1 VNTAV
6 IDRLNVAV
14 PDGVIVPGHRD
25 YDDARTTFNATIDRR
40 PAMIV
45 RCRTID
51 DVVAAVVAARD
62 LDLPVAVRGGGHG
75 VAGHAVADDALV
87 VDLSGM
93 RGVEVDPVARLVV
106 AEGGAQWDDLDG
118 AAWAHHLAVVG
129 GTFGDTGVAGLT
141 LGGGLGWLMGIHGL
155 TCDNLVRAEVVTAD
169 GTRVVAGPDGDS
181 DLLWALRGGGG
192 NFGVVTRFE
201 FRAIDPGPLLAGHF
215 LYPAALGERALRL
228 AVELA
233 ESAPDALALFV
244 VAGRGPADGSSS
256 DGVSVGVCW
265 PGDPELGASVL
276 RPLRELGPIEDDVV
290 DRSYLDIQAM
300 AGRIPFGLRHYWKGH
315 FLRALE
321 PATIDGILTAVT
333 DRAGD
338 HSIILMEAIRGAAR
352 AEPPGGAAFGQ
363 RAARWNASALAI
375 WEDPVHDDAEIA
387 WARATADGFA
397 PASLTGAGYANYAP
411 ADETTERVKL
421 AFGPERYARL
431 ASIKRR
437 YDPDNRFRS
446 NLNIRPA

>member
-1 VNTAV
+1 LDKAV
-6 IDRLNVAV
+6 VDRLNAAV
-14 PDGVIVPGHRD
+14 PDRVIVPGHRD
-25 YDDARTTFNATIDRR
+25 YDDVRTTFNATIDRR
-40 PAMIV
+40 PALIV
-45 RCRTID
+45 RCRTVD

-62 LDLPVAVRGGGHG
+62 LDLPIAVRGGGHG

-93 RGVEVDPVARLVV
+93 RGVEVDPVARVV
-106 AEGGAQWDDLDG
+106 RAEGGAHWDDLDG

-141 LGGGLGWLMGIHGL
+141 LGGGIGWLMGVQGL

-169 GTRVVAGPDGDS
+169 GTRVVAGRDRDE

-215 LYPAALGERALRL
+215 LFPASVSERVLQVV
-228 AVELA
+228 VELA
-233 ESAPDALALFV
+233 GTAPDALALSA
-244 VAGRGPADGSSS
+244 VAGRAPAGTTLPA
-256 DGVSVGVCW
+256 GVSVGVCW
-265 PGDPELGASVL
+265 PGDPERGASVL

-321 PATIDGILTAVT
+321 PATIDGILTAVNE
-333 DRAGD
+333 RVGD
-338 HSIILMEAIRGAAR
+338 YSFILIEAIRGAACR
-352 AEPPGGAAFGQ
+352 EPQGGAAFGQ
-363 RAARWNASALAI
+363 RAAKWNASAIAI
-375 WEDPVHDDAEIA
+375 WEDPADDDAEIA
-387 WARATADGFA
+387 WARSTADGLA
-397 PASLTGAGYANYAP
+397 PASLTGAGYANYAS

-421 AFGPERYARL
+421 AFGAERYARL

-446 NLNIRPA
+446 NLNIEPA